1 MFKAFTAIALVML
14 SVVAVA
20 NEGVHISDAW
30 ARPSA
35 PGAPSAGFMVID
47 NLGSEDDVLLSVT
60 GDFAKRYEV
69 HESFMEEG
77 VMRMVHLEQGLV
89 IPAGGEV
96 VLKPGSFH
104 LMFMGLPKPF
114 VEGEEYEVTLT
125 FEKEGE
131 VTVVLP
137 VKPMNM
143 GAASEEMANDHSH

>member
-1 MFKAFTAIALVML
+1 MVKLFTAVVLSLV
-14 SVVAVA
+14 SVIAVA
-20 NEGVHISDAW
+20 HEGVHINDAW

-47 NLGSEDDVLLSVT
+47 NHGSSDDVLLSVT

-69 HESFMEEG
+69 HESFMDDG
-77 VMRMVHLEQGLV
+77 VMRMVHLEQGIV

-96 VLKPGSFH
+96 VLKPGSYH

-125 FEKEGE
+125 FQNEGE

-137 VKPMNM
+137 VKAMNM
-143 GAASEEMANDHSH
+143 KAAAEEGKHDHSH